1 MPADSPKSQKRKADD
16 LDDTVV
22 EEYLFV
28 PPATPPEIRAKYQN
42 FACFDENCA
51 VEKFPYP
58 QHNIFD
64 TDFHYHRL
72 LRTDGSEP
80 LNGKRCKFLEGLL
93 LFQNLILL

>member
-1 MPADSPKSQKRKADD
+1 MAACTSGQKRKAED
-16 LDDTVV
+16 LDDSSV

-28 PPATPPEIRAKYQN
+28 PPVTPLEIRAKYQN

-58 QHNIFD
+58 QHVGCD
-64 TDFHYHRL
+64 TQYHYHRL

-80 LNGKRCKFLEGLL
+80 LKGKKCESSGGLL
-93 LFQNLILL
+93 LSLNLILL